1 LISIVSLPIPSIKR
15 AERTRVDALRGKMN
29 PEQSEQIKGEIGW
42 FCVRSQPKREH
53 IAAAHLKMIS
63 EVDVF
68 CPRLRVKKATRRGLV
83 TFIECL
89 FPNYLFARFDSKLLL
104 DKVKHSPSVS
114 TIVHFGNRLPMVPDE
129 VIAEL
134 RSGFPEDEIIDCD
147 RHVEAGDEVT
157 IAEGPFS
164 GMKATVL
171 RVMTPYQ
178 RVEVLLDMLG
188 RATPVIINPTVLVPE
203 NPPRNIR

>member
-1 LISIVSLPIPSIKR
+1 MEPDAST
-15 AERTRVDALRGKMN
+15 ETRG
-29 PEQSEQIKGEIGW
+29 QTGW

-53 IAAAHLKMIS
+53 IAAAHLRMINDV
-63 EVDVF
+63 EVF
-68 CPRLRVKKATRRGLV
+68 CPRLRVKKATKRGLV
-83 TFIECL
+83 TFVECL

-114 TIVHFGNRLPMVPDE
+114 TIVHFGNRLPLVPED
-129 VIAEL
+129 VISEL

-147 RHVEAGDEVT
+147 RHVEEGDEVT
-157 IAEGPFS
+157 IGEGPFA

-178 RVEVLLDMLG
+178 RVEVLLEMLG
-188 RATPVIINPTVLVPE
+188 RVTPVIVNPAVLVVE
-203 NPPRNIR
+203 NLPLR